1 MAQDYIAY
9 LGWLGPFEQV
19 LKAEIAVFFFN
30 DGGASTTQLGGGLKI
45 VYFYPN
51 ICGNDPNSLTCL
63 NMEWLNHQLDEDQF
77 SFSSFR
83 TIK

>member
-1 MAQDYIAY
+1 MAKDHIAY

-19 LKAEIAVFFFN
+19 LKGEIAVLY
-30 DGGASTTQLGGGLKI
+30 DGGASTTQLGGCLKI

-51 ICGNDPNSLTCL
+51 ICGNDPISLTCL

-83 TIK
+83 TRK